1 MDVSSIKRRRTFILF
16 NVSSVLLALDQL
28 TKSLA
33 LSRLEDGPVEVFWTL
48 RFFLA
53 SNTGF
58 AFGTAEGFG
67 RWVGVVALIISVML
81 ILMKNQIEAT
91 GGVIS
96 LGLILGGALG
106 NLADRIFRG
115 DGWGQ
120 GAVVD
125 FIDLQFWPIFNLADA
140 GIVVGVGSLV
150 YYLWKQD
157 KNGLKAKSFGARN
170 SDA

>member
-1 MDVSSIKRRRTFILF
+1 MKVSSIKRRKTFILF
-16 NVSSVLLALDQL
+16 SVSSALLVLDQL

-33 LSRLEDGPVEVFWTL
+33 LSRLDDGPVEVFWTL
-48 RFFLA
+48 RFLLA

-58 AFGTAEGFG
+58 AFGTAEGYG
-67 RWVGVVALIISVML
+67 PWVGAIALVIAGML
-81 ILMKNQIEAT
+81 IRMKNQIEVT
-91 GGVIS
+91 GGLIS
-96 LGLILGGALG
+96 LGLVLGGALG

-115 DGWGQ
+115 AGWGQ

-150 YYLWKQD
+150 YYLWKQE
-157 KNGLKAKSFGARN
+157 KIGLKIKSSGTRN

>member
-1 MDVSSIKRRRTFILF
+1 MEVSSIKRRRTFILF
-16 NVSSVLLALDQL
+16 NVSSALLALDQF

-33 LSRLEDGPVEVFWTL
+33 LSRLEDGPVEVFWIL

-58 AFGTAEGFG
+58 AFGTAKGYG
-67 RWVGVVALIISVML
+67 PWVGVVALVISVML
-81 ILMKNQIEAT
+81 IRMKNQIEAT

-157 KNGLKAKSFGARN
+157 KNGLKVKSFGARN